1 MNKILLFGFTK
12 SAIEIALKLKEKGY
26 TFSIIDNDANL
37 IPKAKK
43 LGLELVILDYGDDE
57 QLQDQG
63 IGDNVTFIFTLFE
76 EDAKNVF
83 LILSAKSIDENI
95 HIISITHTK
104 DAIHKLEI
112 AGANTILD
120 PYQISGKKIY
130 KLITQPEVMNIID
143 ATVFGYHDINIEQIM
158 ITKNS
163 LLNGKMIN
171 DIDQAQYHNILLV
184 GIHDRELKKQFIFIT
199 EGHNHKLDEGD
210 ILVVI
215 GESENIKRYK
225 EEFKLDFFHNA

>member
-1 MNKILLFGFTK
+1 MNHFRKILLFGFTK
-12 SAIEIALKLKEKGY
+12 SAIEIGLKLKERGY
-26 TFSIIDNDANL
+26 QFCIIDNDPAL
-37 IPKAKK
+37 LPKAKK
-43 LGLELVILDYGDDE
+43 LGFELKILDYSDDAVLSE
-57 QLQDQG
+57 EG
-63 IGDNVTFIFTLFE
+63 IGHNIKFIFSLFD

-83 LILSAKSIDENI
+83 LTLGAKSLDEELHVI
-95 HIISITHTK
+95 TITHTK

-143 ATVFGYHDINIEQIM
+143 ATVFGYHDINMDQIV
-158 ITKNS
+158 ITKIS
-163 LLNGKMIN
+163 PLNGKMID
-171 DIDQAQYHNILLV
+171 DIYPHPNYNILLL
-184 GIHDRELKKQFIFIT
+184 GIHDQELKKKFIFIT

-215 GESENIKRYK
+215 GQSEEIKRYK
-225 EEFKLDFFHNA
+225 EEFSL

>member
-1 MNKILLFGFTK
+1 MNHFRKILLFGFTK
-12 SAIEIALKLKEKGY
+12 SAIEIGLKLKERGY
-26 TFSIIDNDANL
+26 QFSIIDNDPSL
-37 IPKAKK
+37 LPKAKK
-43 LGLELVILDYGDDE
+43 LGFELKILDYSDDSVLSE
-57 QLQDQG
+57 EG
-63 IGDNVTFIFTLFE
+63 IGDNIKFIFSLFD

-83 LILSAKSIDENI
+83 LTLSAKSLDEELNI
-95 HIISITHTK
+95 ITITHTK

-143 ATVFGYHDINIEQIM
+143 ATVFGYHDINMDQIV
-158 ITKNS
+158 ITKVS
-163 LLNGKMIN
+163 PLNGKMID
-171 DIDQAQYHNILLV
+171 DIYPHPNYNILLL
-184 GIHDRELKKQFIFIT
+184 GIHDQELKKKFIFIT

-215 GESENIKRYK
+215 GQSEEIKRYK
-225 EEFKLDFFHNA
+225 VEFKL

>member
-1 MNKILLFGFTK
+1 MNNKILLFGFTK
-12 SAIEIALKLKEKGY
+12 SAIEIALKLKERGY
-26 TFSIIDNDANL
+26 TFSIIDNDPNL

-43 LGLELVILDYGDDE
+43 LGLELITVDYSDDE

-63 IGDNVTFIFTLFE
+63 IGDNVKFIFTLFE
-76 EDAKNVF
+76 EDSKNVF

-112 AGANTILD
+112 AGADTILD

-130 KLITQPEVMNIID
+130 KLITQPEVINIID
-143 ATVFGYHDINIEQIM
+143 ATVFGYHDINIEQIT
-158 ITKNS
+158 ISKDS
-163 LLNGKMIN
+163 LLDGKMLN
-171 DIDQAQYHNILLV
+171 DIYQGKNHNILLV
-184 GIHDRELKKQFIFIT
+184 GIHDKELKKQFIFIT
-199 EGHNHKLDEGD
+199 EGHNHKLDHGD

-225 EEFKLDFFHNA
+225 EEFNL